1 MKPSL
6 LKKEEVY
13 AYDVNEGCRASIRT
27 GQECVNEKMGKK
39 RSSEMDAKSVNTDPE
54 MLAECCNPSE
64 ETSEKLIALSRQV
77 SEDDDSELSAPTAV
91 ATCKPQL
98 GHSGRAVCHAT
109 TCACDPDSIGND

>member
-91 ATCKPQL
+91 ARASQNSDTL
-98 GHSGRAVCHAT
+98 GVPFAMQRPALVIQTA
-109 TCACDPDSIGND
+109 